1 MIGPSIGGILL
12 ATQLPMEELLALVSI
27 PLVIAA
33 VLCYIAGRQYDFYFG
48 PLYAGKIPA
57 EKK

>member
-1 MIGPSIGGILL
+1 MEKLL
-12 ATQLPMEELLALVSI
+12 SLVAI

-57 EKK
+57 DKK